1 MMSKGDIQAAE
12 ATGRHI
18 PVLLDEVVSALEP
31 SSGEAYVDGTFGA
44 GGYTRAVLGSADCR
58 VIAIDRDPDAIT
70 RSSTLKAEFGD
81 KFQILEG
88 CFGDMASLLPDA
100 GVDAVH
106 GVMLD
111 IGVSSF
117 QLDEA
122 ERGFSFMADGPLDMR
137 MGRTGESAADVV
149 NTYGEEE
156 LADIIYNYGEERK
169 SRRVAAAIV
178 KDRATTPFERTKQL
192 ADMIERVLGRSPVR
206 KGQRTV
212 HPATRTFQALR
223 IHVNDELGELRRG
236 LEGAEALLS
245 EGGRLVVV
253 SFHSLEDR
261 IVKNFMA
268 ERSGMQAGGS
278 RHMPGPVNAGPAPSF
293 KLKNKGAVK
302 PGEEEVGRNPR
313 SRSSR
318 LRVAIRTS
326 APAWAPSKDGR
337 R

>member
-1 MMSKGDIQAAE
+1 MSNANILPKEAA
-12 ATGRHI
+12 GQHI
-18 PVLLDEVVSALEP
+18 PVLLDEVVDAMAP
-31 SSGEAYVDGTFGA
+31 RDGEVYVDGTFGA
-44 GGYTRAVLGSADCR
+44 GGYTRAVLQSADCR
-58 VIAIDRDPDAIT
+58 VVAIDRDPDAIK
-70 RSSTLKAEFGD
+70 RSEALKDEFGD
-81 KFQILEG
+81 RFQILDG
-88 CFGDMASLLPDA
+88 CFGDMASLLPEA
-100 GVDAVH
+100 GFNVVH

-137 MGRTGESAADVV
+137 MGRAGESAADVV

-178 KDRATTPFERTKQL
+178 KDRATVPFERTKQL
-192 ADMIERVLGRSPVR
+192 ADMIERVLGRPPMK
-206 KGQRTV
+206 KGQRAV

-236 LEGAEALLS
+236 LEGAEAILS
-245 EGGRLVVV
+245 EHGRLVVV

-268 ERSGMQAGGS
+268 ERSGQQAGGS
-278 RHMPGPVNAGPAPSF
+278 RHMPGPIDAGPAPTF

-318 LRVAIRTS
+318 LRLAIRTN
-326 APAWAPSKDGR
+326 APAWVPAREGR